1 MVDEYLDLIKSSSA
15 SVASEDIVDCIKV
28 AFMLGYLG
36 AAALGTGAGIL
47 GKKLYDGNQAAQ
59 KQTDAQAA
67 ALLAGLAGTGLG
79 YHLSSRKSSPSVQQ
93 YEYQSEPG
101 ELTVQDIYG

>member
-15 SVASEDIVDCIKV
+15 SVTSEDIVDCIKV
-28 AFMLGYLG
+28 ASALGYLS
-36 AAALGTGAGIL
+36 AAALGTGAGVL
-47 GKKLYDGNQAAQ
+47 GKKMYDRNQAAQ

-67 ALLAGLAGTGLG
+67 ALLAGVAGTGLG
-79 YHLSSRKSSPSVQQ
+79 YYLSSRNSSPSVQQ